1 MQRIR
6 GDECDKWADSTYRSA
21 QAILTR
27 PNAAHVSWIPAE
39 FGTFWH
45 LWQFSPMP
53 DTCPMFARKFEHG
66 VEAVPSF
73 FSDCHMLG
81 YRAEC
86 LRHAHHTSLYPGL
99 RRREEPLMPGGALLV

>member
-6 GDECDKWADSTYRSA
+6 GDECDRWADSTYRSA

-27 PNAAHVSWIPAE
+27 PNAEHVSFIPAG

-53 DTCPMFARKFEHG
+53 DTCAMFARKFDDDTEG
-66 VEAVPSF
+66 VPSF
-73 FSDCHMLG
+73 FTDCGMLG

-86 LRHAHHTSLYPGL
+86 LTEAHLTSKYPGL
-99 RRREEPLMPGGALLV
+99 QRRSKAVVH